1 MSERRDDVD
10 EQTEREKDPKEREHR
25 NEEIRG
31 PPVHERRKSPA
42 PRREARKAAALQVA
56 QGVGRGD
63 RIHRTPGRTG
73 RATPQM
79 LAGAGTTPY
88 PFFRQGPL
96 RGCGYAGAGIDTTH
110 EGSGVLLPSS

>member
-63 RIHRTPGRTG
+63 GIHRTPGRTG

-79 LAGAGTTPY
+79 LAGAAATPC
-88 PFFRQGPL
+88 PL
-96 RGCGYAGAGIDTTH
+96 C
-110 EGSGVLLPSS
+110 PSSPRRGRARTWDGQ